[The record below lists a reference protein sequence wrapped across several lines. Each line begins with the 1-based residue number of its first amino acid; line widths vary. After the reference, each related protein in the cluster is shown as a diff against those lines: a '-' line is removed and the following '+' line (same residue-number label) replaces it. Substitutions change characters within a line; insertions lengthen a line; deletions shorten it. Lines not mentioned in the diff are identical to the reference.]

1 MLDTKTH
8 KGRLVTQLNELL
20 KYQKSRSRK
29 INCYKVANSTI
40 NKGFLDGKSIERV
53 IFFLR
58 SKGCEWSTTKGGGCF
73 MCGHYFGTTAGN
85 PLPKGAFYIQFLE
98 EYKKYDFSKY
108 PMLCIYNAGSI
119 LNNEEIPRDELYK
132 IFKEISIN
140 SNIKCV
146 VIESRPEYIDDKVL
160 GDIHNIMKNKRVE
173 IGVGLETVNEK
184 IRDLC
189 INKGFTF
196 TEYEEVA
203 DKIKKYN
210 NIKLLTYLTIKPLF
224 LTVQESIEDV
234 ISNLEK
240 LNKLTDIVSL
250 EPISIQKG
258 TLVDFLYRNELYQT
272 PKGWMIKELFMRLAK
287 RNINLQFELR
297 LGGFEFFPIPDKF
310 ISNCFNCNKEL
321 YNAIDLYNSFKSPSG
336 ILNLSCQCYN
346 DFKSSMLLEQ
356 EEIGKVNLEERIS
369 YLISG
374 LVLNG
379 TGTLGRTS

>member
-1 MLDTKTH
+1 MLENKTH
-8 KGRLVTQLNELL
+8 KGRLVTQLNERL
-20 KYQKSRSRK
+20 KSKEGRDHK
-29 INCYKVANSTI
+29 VNCYKVANSTI

-58 SKGCEWSTTKGGGCF
+58 SKGCDWSTTKGGGCF

-98 EYKKYDFSKY
+98 EYKKFDFSKY

-119 LNNEEIPRDELYK
+119 LNDEEIPRDELYK
-132 IFKEISIN
+132 IFKEISSN
-140 SNIKCV
+140 NNIKCV

-160 GDIHNIMKNKRVE
+160 SDIHHIMKNNRVE
-173 IGVGLETVNEK
+173 IGVGLETANEN

-196 TEYEEVA
+196 QEYEEIAHKVR
-203 DKIKKYN
+203 KYN

-224 LTVQESIEDV
+224 LTVNESIEDV

-258 TLVDFLYRNELYQT
+258 TLVDFLYKNGIYQI
-272 PKGWMIKELFMRLAK
+272 PKGWIVKELFAELTK

-297 LGGFEFFPIPDKF
+297 IGGFEFFPIPDKF
-310 ISNCFNCNKEL
+310 ISNCPNCNKEL
-321 YNAIDLYNSFKSPSG
+321 YKAIDLYNSNKSPSG

-346 DFKSSMLLEQ
+346 DFKSSMLIEQ
-356 EEIGKVNLEERIS
+356 KEMGKVNLEERIS

-379 TGTLGRTS
+379 SGKLGRTS